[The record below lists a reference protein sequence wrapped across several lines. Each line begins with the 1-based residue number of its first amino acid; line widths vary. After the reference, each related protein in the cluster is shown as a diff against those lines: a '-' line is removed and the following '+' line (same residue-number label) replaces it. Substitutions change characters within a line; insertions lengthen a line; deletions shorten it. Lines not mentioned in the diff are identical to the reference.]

1 MTLLQA
7 FRPAAGLCLLM
18 CFRLIPTSLLLAAV
32 LASAC
37 SESREPPTAPA
48 AAQTVPVVVALGDSL
63 TAGQG
68 VAPDESYPSLVQAR
82 ARSANYPHRVI
93 NAGVSGDTSA
103 DVLRRLDGALHPDAR
118 VLILAAGANDG
129 LQGIPVAQIRSNLS
143 TIIERAQGRGIRVLL
158 CGMETLPTHGLDY
171 SLDFHRV
178 FPDLAA
184 RYQVALMPFL
194 LEGVLGDPALNQPDR
209 IHPNA
214 AGYRRIAANIWP
226 YLEPILR
233 ATSTNQL
240 DRVNPR

>member
-1 MTLLQA
+1 MY
-7 FRPAAGLCLLM
+7 FRFVPA
-18 CFRLIPTSLLLAAV
+18 SLLLAAV

-37 SESREPPTAPA
+37 SDSREPPTAPP

-63 TAGQG
+63 TAGLG

-82 ARSANYPHRVI
+82 ASSANYPHRVI

-118 VLILAAGANDG
+118 VLILAVGANDG

-143 TIIERAQGRGIRVLL
+143 TIIERAQSRGIRVLL
-158 CGMETLPTHGLDY
+158 CGIETPPVRGLDY
-171 SLDFHRV
+171 SRDFHRV

-184 RYQVALMPFL
+184 RYQIALMPFL
-194 LEGVLGDPALNQPDR
+194 LEGVVGDPALNLPDR

-214 AGYRRIAANIWP
+214 AGYRRIAANLWP
-226 YLEPILR
+226 YLEPMLR
-233 ATSTNQL
+233 ATWPQL
-240 DRVNPR
+240 DPRQSAAR